1 MMPFIYTIA
10 SLHLIAY
17 LGIMWYGWQ
26 IYKLL
31 RKPSWKV
38 MGVGFGVLLAYRVRQ
53 LVRQLA
59 VDYPIDTEATVMP
72 FVGAVLLLV
81 AFWMMSREHVELIHK
96 LSEPPQM
103 RAGAQSV
110 DYWMH
115 VAREQAAKTL
125 EDLRVIVREEIAA
138 ASGTTTVTVKGPAA
152 VLTEPTMETPPPK

>member
-10 SLHLIAY
+10 SLHLIVY
-17 LGIMWYGWQ
+17 LGIMWFGWQ
-26 IYKLL
+26 SYKLL

-53 LVRQLA
+53 LIRQLV

-81 AFWMMSREHVELIHK
+81 AFWMMSREHVELIYK
-96 LSEPPQM
+96 LSDPPPL

-110 DYWMH
+110 EYWM
-115 VAREQAAKTL
+115 EQTTKTL
-125 EDLRVIVREEIAA
+125 ENIRGIVREEIAA
-138 ASGTTTVTVKGPAA
+138 ASGTTTVTVKGPSSIVA
-152 VLTEPTMETPPPK
+152 EPVEKGSNP